1 MRIALDGIPLT
12 EALTGVG
19 HYTFELARHLA
30 SSSGDEIFIVSPRRF
45 VSTIAPATSPTPSL
59 HLTRAS
65 KNPLNRFWW
74 SMGLPRYI
82 RKHKIQ
88 VFHGT
93 NFEVP
98 LIGKC
103 PSVITIHDL
112 SMLLHPQSHERRR
125 VRRARKR
132 LPMMT
137 HAATMVVTPTE
148 VVRQEVHEHLQI
160 PLDRI
165 ATIPEAARSVF
176 RRQDPAQT
184 KIVRNRLKVTQPFVL
199 YVGTIEPRKNLLG
212 LVRAFEHVLS
222 EGDSS
227 LQLVIAGRKGWMV
240 DDLFRHVKRS
250 SAAKQIIFTG
260 YLSDDDL
267 CALYSSCALFVYV
280 SLYEGFGL
288 PPLEAMA
295 CGAPVI
301 ASRIPSLS
309 ETVGEA
315 AVLVAPTDVQELA
328 HNIRS
333 LLENEDLRM
342 QLVRKG
348 LQRTSELTWDRTA
361 ELTRAVY
368 DQALARAAP

>member
-30 SSSGDEIFIVSPRRF
+30 SSSADEIFVVSPRRF
-45 VSTIAPATSPTPSL
+45 VSSITSETTRPPNL
-59 HLTRAS
+59 HLTRSS
-65 KNPLNRFWW
+65 KSPLNRFWW
-74 SMGLPRYI
+74 SMGLPKYI
-82 RKHKIQ
+82 RKHQIQ

-98 LIGKC
+98 LTGKC

-112 SMLLHPQSHERRR
+112 SMVLHSQTHERRR

-132 LPMMT
+132 LPLMT
-137 HAATMVVTPTE
+137 RAATMVVTPTE
-148 VVRQEVHEHLQI
+148 VVRQELHEHLQI

-165 ATIPEAARSVF
+165 VTIPEAARSAF
-176 RRQDPAQT
+176 RRQDST
-184 KIVRNRLKVTQPFVL
+184 RTDIVRKRLKITDPFVL
-199 YVGTIEPRKNLLG
+199 YVGTVEPRKNLLN
-212 LVRAFEHVLS
+212 LIKAFEQVLS
-222 EGDSS
+222 ECDFS

-240 DDLFRHVKRS
+240 DNLFRHVKRS
-250 SAAKQIIFTG
+250 PAAEQIIFTG

-288 PPLEAMA
+288 PPVEAMA

-301 ASRIPSLS
+301 ASRIPSLC

-315 AVLVAPTDVQELA
+315 ALLVAPTDVQELA

-333 LLENEDLRM
+333 LLQNEDLRT
-342 QLVRKG
+342 QLARKG
-348 LQRTSELTWDRTA
+348 FQRSSELTWDRTA
-361 ELTRAVY
+361 QLTRAVY

>member
-1 MRIALDGIPLT
+1 MRIALDGIPLS

-30 SSSGDEIFIVSPRRF
+30 SSNGDEIFVVSPRKF
-45 VSTIAPATSPTPSL
+45 VSSITSETSPVPNL
-59 HLTRAS
+59 HLTRDS
-65 KNPLNRFWW
+65 MSPLNRFWW

-82 RKHKIQ
+82 RKQEIQ

-98 LIGKC
+98 LTGKC

-112 SMLLHPQSHERRR
+112 SMVLHPQTHERRR

-132 LPMMT
+132 LPMMAR
-137 HAATMVVTPTE
+137 AATMVVTPTE
-148 VVRQEVHEHLQI
+148 VVRQEVHAHLQI

-165 ATIPEAARSVF
+165 VTIPEAARSAF
-176 RRQDPAQT
+176 RRQDPART
-184 KIVRNRLKVTQPFVL
+184 EIVRKRLKITQPFVL
-199 YVGTIEPRKNLLG
+199 YVGTVEPRKNLLN

-222 EGDSS
+222 ECDFSV
-227 LQLVIAGRKGWMV
+227 QLVIAGRKGWMV
-240 DDLFRHVKRS
+240 NDLFRHVKRS
-250 SAAKQIIFTG
+250 SAAEQIIFTG

-267 CALYSSCALFVYV
+267 CALYSSCALFAYV

-309 ETVGEA
+309 ETIGEA
-315 AVLVAPTDVQELA
+315 ALLVAPTDVQELA
-328 HNIRS
+328 NNIRS
-333 LLENEDLRM
+333 LIQNENLRT
-342 QLVRKG
+342 QLARKG
-348 LQRTSELTWDRTA
+348 LQRSSELSWDRTA
-361 ELTRAVY
+361 QLTRAVY
-368 DQALARAAP
+368 DEALARAAP

>member
-1 MRIALDGIPLT
+1 
-12 EALTGVG
+12 
-19 HYTFELARHLA
+19 
-30 SSSGDEIFIVSPRRF
+30 
-45 VSTIAPATSPTPSL
+45 
-59 HLTRAS
+59 
-65 KNPLNRFWW
+65 
-74 SMGLPRYI
+74 MGLPKYI
-82 RKHKIQ
+82 RKHQIQ

-98 LIGKC
+98 LTGKC

-112 SMLLHPQSHERRR
+112 SMVLHPQTHERRR

-132 LPMMT
+132 LPLMT
-137 HAATMVVTPTE
+137 RAATMVVTPTE
-148 VVRQEVHEHLQI
+148 VVRQELHEHLQI

-165 ATIPEAARSVF
+165 VTIPEAARSAF
-176 RRQDPAQT
+176 RRQDST
-184 KIVRNRLKVTQPFVL
+184 RTEIVRKRLKITDPFVL
-199 YVGTIEPRKNLLG
+199 YVGTVEPRKNLLN
-212 LVRAFEHVLS
+212 LIKAFEQVLS
-222 EGDSS
+222 ERDFS

-250 SAAKQIIFTG
+250 PAAEQIIFTG

-288 PPLEAMA
+288 PPVEAMA

-301 ASRIPSLS
+301 ASRIPSLC

-315 AVLVAPTDVQELA
+315 ALLVAPTDVQELV

-333 LLENEDLRM
+333 LLQNEDLRT
-342 QLVRKG
+342 QLARKG
-348 LQRTSELTWDRTA
+348 LQRASELTWDRTA
-361 ELTRAVY
+361 QLTRAVY

>member
-1 MRIALDGIPLT
+1 VRIALDGIPLS

-19 HYTFELARHLA
+19 HYTFELAHHLA
-30 SSSGDEIFIVSPRRF
+30 SSSRDEIFLVSPRRF
-45 VSTIAPATSPTPSL
+45 GSSITSETSPTPNL
-59 HLTRAS
+59 HLTRSS
-65 KNPLNRFWW
+65 KSPLNRFWW
-74 SMGLPRYI
+74 SMGLPKYL
-82 RKHKIQ
+82 RKHEIQ

-98 LIGKC
+98 LTGKC

-112 SMLLHPQSHERRR
+112 SMVLHPKTHERRR

-132 LPMMT
+132 LPMM
-137 HAATMVVTPTE
+137 ARSATMVVTPTE
-148 VVRQEVHEHLQI
+148 AVRQEVHEHLQI

-165 ATIPEAARSVF
+165 VTIPEAARSAF
-176 RRQDPAQT
+176 RRQDPEQT
-184 KIVRNRLKVTQPFVL
+184 EIVRKRLKITQPFVL
-199 YVGTIEPRKNLLG
+199 YVGTVEPRKNLLN
-212 LVRAFEHVLS
+212 LVRAFEHVLT
-222 EGDSS
+222 EGDLS

-250 SAAKQIIFTG
+250 PAAKQIIFTG

-309 ETVGEA
+309 ETVGQA
-315 AVLVAPTDVQELA
+315 ALLVAPADVQELA
-328 HNIRS
+328 NNIRS
-333 LLENEDLRM
+333 LLHNEDLRM
-342 QLVRKG
+342 QLARKG
-348 LQRTSELTWDRTA
+348 LQRSSELAWDRTA
-361 ELTRAVY
+361 QLTRAVY
-368 DQALARAAP
+368 DQVVARAAS

>member
-1 MRIALDGIPLT
+1 MRIALDGIPLS

-19 HYTFELARHLA
+19 HYTFELAQHLA
-30 SSSGDEIFIVSPRRF
+30 CSSGDEIFVVSPRRF
-45 VSTIAPATSPTPSL
+45 VSSIASETSPTPNL
-59 HLTRAS
+59 HLTRGS
-65 KNPLNRFWW
+65 KSPLNRFWW
-74 SMGLPRYI
+74 SMGLPRYV
-82 RKHKIQ
+82 RKHKIE

-98 LIGKC
+98 LTGNC

-112 SMLLHPQSHERRR
+112 SMVLHPQTHERRR
-125 VRRARKR
+125 VGRARKR
-132 LPMMT
+132 LPMMSR
-137 HAATMVVTPTE
+137 AATMVITPTE
-148 VVRQEVHEHLQI
+148 VVREEVHKHLQI

-165 ATIPEAARSVF
+165 VAIPEAARSAF
-176 RRQDPAQT
+176 RRQDPT
-184 KIVRNRLKVTQPFVL
+184 ETEIVRKRLKITQPFVL
-199 YVGTIEPRKNLLG
+199 YVGTLEPRKNLLN
-212 LVRAFEHVLS
+212 LVRAFEQVLS
-222 EGDSS
+222 ECDFS

-250 SAAKQIIFTG
+250 AAAEQIIFTG

-309 ETVGEA
+309 ETVRDA
-315 AVLVAPTDVQELA
+315 ALLVAPNDVQELA

-333 LLENEDLRM
+333 LLQNKDLRT
-342 QLVRKG
+342 QLARKG
-348 LQRTSELTWDRTA
+348 LQRSSELTWARTA
-361 ELTRAVY
+361 QLTRAVY
-368 DQALARAAP
+368 DQVLARAVR

>member
-1 MRIALDGIPLT
+1 
-12 EALTGVG
+12 
-19 HYTFELARHLA
+19 
-30 SSSGDEIFIVSPRRF
+30 
-45 VSTIAPATSPTPSL
+45 
-59 HLTRAS
+59 
-65 KNPLNRFWW
+65 
-74 SMGLPRYI
+74 
-82 RKHKIQ
+82 
-88 VFHGT
+88 
-93 NFEVP
+93 
-98 LIGKC
+98 
-103 PSVITIHDL
+103 
-112 SMLLHPQSHERRR
+112 
-125 VRRARKR
+125 
-132 LPMMT
+132 MMT
-137 HAATMVVTPTE
+137 KAATMVVTPTE

-165 ATIPEAARSVF
+165 VAIPEAARSVF
-176 RRQDPAQT
+176 RRQDPAGT
-184 KIVRNRLKVTQPFVL
+184 KIVRKRLKITQPFVL
-199 YVGTIEPRKNLLG
+199 YVGTVEPRKNLLS

-222 EGDSS
+222 ECDFS

-240 DDLFRHVKRS
+240 DDLFRYVKRS
-250 SAAKQIIFTG
+250 PAAEQIIFTG

-315 AVLVAPTDVQELA
+315 AMLVAPTDVHELA

-333 LLENEDLRM
+333 LLENEHLRM

-348 LQRTSELTWDRTA
+348 LQRTSELTWNRTA
-361 ELTRAVY
+361 QLTRAVY
-368 DQALARAAP
+368 DQALARAAR